1 MIKQRFVFLE
11 HMADIKFK
19 AFGISLAET
28 FENAAVAFSKYV
40 SANEKLKSNKKKT
53 IKLKAAD
60 NEALLYSFL
69 DELIYLVDAEN
80 FIVTSAKVKIEKN
93 NLKASLLGANTKNLK
108 LNHVKAAT
116 YAEMYIRKIKFG
128 SEEAWEAQAVLDV

>member
-128 SEEAWEAQAVLDV
+128 SEEAWEAQAELDV